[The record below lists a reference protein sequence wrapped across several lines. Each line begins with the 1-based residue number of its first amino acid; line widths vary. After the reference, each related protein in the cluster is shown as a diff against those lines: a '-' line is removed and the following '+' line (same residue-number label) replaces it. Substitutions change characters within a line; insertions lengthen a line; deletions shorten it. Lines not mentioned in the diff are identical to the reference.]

1 MMQPADIR
9 QALLQDNGKPRVIP
23 VEDLHAIFI
32 RTVAHEL
39 RTPLSILLGY
49 AELLDSQELG
59 DLEPQQKYATDIIVA
74 RTHELRLLVERI
86 GVLLAARAHATV
98 SVPLALHDIV
108 SKVVENRRADATD
121 AGLTL
126 ETSVEPALPLVTG
139 DPYQLQPALDCLLEN
154 ALKFTPSGGRIE
166 VRVSSEPGS
175 VCLVITDSGI
185 GMTQE
190 QVEQAFNLFY
200 QMDGSTT
207 RHYRGLGLGL
217 GLVKAVIDSHGGEV
231 VVTSQPNEGSR
242 FIIKLPAQTSAVA
255 EAPEVTED
263 SAPRRILVV
272 DDEENV
278 ALTIQDGLE
287 RLPNCEVAVATRG
300 DEALRLFELE
310 PFDLLITDYKMPGTD
325 GIRLA
330 ARIRQLYP
338 RTAILMITAYSS
350 QLLQQQASKVAI
362 QRILDKPIK
371 LDEIRNFVLEA
382 LDHSEADTQ

>member
-139 DPYQLQPALDCLLEN
+139 DPWTACSRTLSNSRPA
-154 ALKFTPSGGRIE
+154 AG
-166 VRVSSEPGS
+166 
-175 VCLVITDSGI
+175 
-185 GMTQE
+185 
-190 QVEQAFNLFY
+190 
-200 QMDGSTT
+200 
-207 RHYRGLGLGL
+207 
-217 GLVKAVIDSHGGEV
+217 
-231 VVTSQPNEGSR
+231 
-242 FIIKLPAQTSAVA
+242 
-255 EAPEVTED
+255 
-263 SAPRRILVV
+263 
-272 DDEENV
+272 
-278 ALTIQDGLE
+278 
-287 RLPNCEVAVATRG
+287 
-300 DEALRLFELE
+300 ALRSESLQSQARSVWSL
-310 PFDLLITDYKMPGTD
+310 PT
-325 GIRLA
+325 A
-330 ARIRQLYP
+330 AL
-338 RTAILMITAYSS
+338 
-350 QLLQQQASKVAI
+350 V
-362 QRILDKPIK
+362 
-371 LDEIRNFVLEA
+371 
-382 LDHSEADTQ
+382 